1 MKKFSTIDEIWR
13 YDACAVDCLADILA
27 NEVDENIEFGQAE
40 ETIFESGVYPG
51 WKPSK
56 DFEKTFKLHD
66 LSAVFSSGEIM
77 VTAKNGELAIR
88 LSSKQASAHSHVVNR
103 VFLSLGRGLGIN
115 GTGNSWIDTE
125 DEIGLES
132 LNDKF
137 IKVNALPTSVYPGS
151 ETTNSDELI
160 VNVSG
165 ISHVVPMGYYELA
178 ELRAKQQKNW
188 TAKK

>member
-1 MKKFSTIDEIWR
+1 MKTFLAIDEIWR
-13 YDACAVDCLADILA
+13 YDDCVADCLADILA
-27 NEVDENIEFGQAE
+27 GEVDENIKFGQTH
-40 ETIFESGVYPG
+40 ETLTAREVCPG

-66 LSAVFSSGEIM
+66 LSAVFSSGEIT
-77 VTAKNGELAIR
+77 VTAKNGELAVR

-137 IKVNALPTSVYPGS
+137 IKINALSTSVYPGS
-151 ETTNSDELI
+151 ETGHNELI

-165 ISHVVPMGYYELA
+165 ISHVVPMGYYEWA
-178 ELRAKQQKNW
+178 ELRIKQQRKS
-188 TAKK
+188 K